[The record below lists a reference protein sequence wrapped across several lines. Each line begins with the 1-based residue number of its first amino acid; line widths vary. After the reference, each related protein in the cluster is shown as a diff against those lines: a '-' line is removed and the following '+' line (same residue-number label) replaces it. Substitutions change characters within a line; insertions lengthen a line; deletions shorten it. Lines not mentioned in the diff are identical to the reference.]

1 MLVSTY
7 VVVVAINHYNLASLL
22 VLLCPFPRMLF
33 GDPRIVFI
41 VIPSFLC
48 ISVVA
53 PYPCA
58 PNVLLWAQLLLKH
71 VVFVVVNHNPV
82 LSFSSLLIYY
92 PFSLDS

>member
-7 VVVVAINHYNLASLL
+7 VVVVAINHYNLTSFLI
-22 VLLCPFPRMLF
+22 LLCPFPRMLF

-48 ISVVA
+48 NSVVA

-58 PNVLLWAQLLLKH
+58 PNVLFWAQLLLVY
-71 VVFVVVNHNPV
+71 VVIVVVNHNPV
-82 LSFSSLLIYY
+82 LSLSSSLIYY